1 MKFLFGV
8 EREDRRCRT
17 GEERV
22 VRRRR
27 EGLKTVRCRAEL
39 QVCVPGTDR
48 GENGDGKKKKIDE

>member
-48 GENGDGKKKKIDE
+48 GENGDGKKK